1 MGTTDTSSRL
11 DRQLKYFLRKIKDF
25 ARKSKPSVLKNYLL
39 G

>member
-11 DRQLKYFLRKIKDF
+11 DRQLKNFLKKMKDF
-25 ARKSKPSVLKNYLL
+25 ARNSKPNVLKNYVL

>member
-11 DRQLKYFLRKIKDF
+11 DRQLKNFLKKMKDF
-25 ARKSKPSVLKNYLL
+25 ARNGKPNVLKNYVL